1 MKLILMLSG
10 AALVI
15 AAVLSFT
22 ILKGEDGK
30 TLLSFSDFKIPEID
44 LADFSL
50 MNLPESWWTT
60 SSELPGA
67 EITIYKWTDIE
78 GNLQFSN
85 SPPPEGIEYT
95 VKKYNPNENVI
106 PAVSTDSSD
115 AGQLLNKSS
124 QDGDFS
130 DIFSPGVIEKLF
142 KDANNVDQPQIDRK
156 NNLDAVLGQ

>member
-30 TLLSFSDFKIPEID
+30 TLLSFSNFKIPEID

-50 MNLPESWWTT
+50 MNLPENWWTT
-60 SSELPGA
+60 SSELSRA
-67 EITIYKWTDIE
+67 EITIYQWTDIE

-115 AGQLLNKSS
+115 AGKLLNKSS
-124 QDGDFS
+124 Q
-130 DIFSPGVIEKLF
+130 
-142 KDANNVDQPQIDRK
+142 
-156 NNLDAVLGQ
+156 

>member
-15 AAVLSFT
+15 AAVLAFT

-30 TLLSFSDFKIPEID
+30 TLLSFPDFEVPEID

-50 MNLPESWWTT
+50 MSLPESWRSS
-60 SSELPGA
+60 SSELARA
-67 EITIYKWTDIE
+67 ESTIYKWTDID

-95 VKKYNPNENVI
+95 AKKYDPNENVI
-106 PAVSTDSSD
+106 PAVSTDSNND
-115 AGQLLNKSS
+115 AGR
-124 QDGDFS
+124 DGNFG
-130 DIFSPGVIEKLF
+130 DIFSPGLIEKLF
-142 KDANNVDQPQIDRK
+142 KDANNVDQSQTDRK

>member
-1 MKLILMLSG
+1 MKLILMLS
-10 AALVI
+10 ATALVI

-30 TLLSFSDFKIPEID
+30 PLLSFSDFKVLEID
-44 LADFSL
+44 LTDYFL
-50 MNLPESWWTT
+50 VNLPESWW
-60 SSELPGA
+60 SSSSDSPRA
-67 EITIYKWTDIE
+67 ESTIYQWTDSE

-95 VKKYNPNENVI
+95 AKKYDPNENVI

-124 QDGDFS
+124 QNGDFGG
-130 DIFSPGVIEKLF
+130 IFSAGVIEKLF
-142 KDANNVDQPQIDRK
+142 KDANNVDQSQTDRK
-156 NNLDAVLGQ
+156 NNLDAVHGQ

>member
-1 MKLILMLSG
+1 MKLILTLSG

-15 AAVLSFT
+15 ATVLSFT

-30 TLLSFSDFKIPEID
+30 TLLSFPDFEAPEID

-50 MNLPESWWTT
+50 MHLPENWWSS
-60 SSELPGA
+60 SSELPR
-67 EITIYKWTDIE
+67 EESTIYKWTDID

-95 VKKYNPNENVI
+95 AKKYDPNENVI
-106 PAVSTDSSD
+106 PAVSTDSNN
-115 AGQLLNKSS
+115 AGL
-124 QDGDFS
+124 DGDVGG
-130 DIFSPGVIEKLF
+130 IFSPGVIEKMF
-142 KDANNVDQPQIDRK
+142 KDANNVDQSQTKRK

>member
-1 MKLILMLSG
+1 MKWILMLSG

-30 TLLSFSDFKIPEID
+30 ALLSFSDFKVPEID

-50 MNLPESWWTT
+50 MSLPESWWSS
-60 SSELPGA
+60 SSELPR
-67 EITIYKWTDIE
+67 EESTIYKWTDID

-95 VKKYNPNENVI
+95 AKKYDPNENVV
-106 PAVSTDSSD
+106 PAVSTDSND
-115 AGQLLNKSS
+115 AGQLLNKIS
-124 QDGDFS
+124 QDSDFGG
-130 DIFSPGVIEKLF
+130 IFSSEVIEKLF
-142 KDANNVDQPQIDRK
+142 KDANNVDQSETDRK

>member
-10 AALVI
+10 ATLAI

-22 ILKGEDGK
+22 ILRGEDGK

-44 LADFSL
+44 LAEFSL
-50 MNLPESWWTT
+50 MNLPESWWSPGT
-60 SSELPGA
+60 ELPGA
-67 EITIYKWTDIE
+67 EITIYEWPDIE

-115 AGQLLNKSS
+115 TGQ
-124 QDGDFS
+124 
-130 DIFSPGVIEKLF
+130 
-142 KDANNVDQPQIDRK
+142 
-156 NNLDAVLGQ
+156 

>member
-15 AAVLSFT
+15 AAVLAFT

-30 TLLSFSDFKIPEID
+30 TLLSFPDFEVPEID

-50 MNLPESWWTT
+50 MSLPESWRSS
-60 SSELPGA
+60 SSELARA
-67 EITIYKWTDIE
+67 ESTIYKWTDID

-95 VKKYNPNENVI
+95 LKKYDPNENVI
-106 PAVSTDSSD
+106 PAVGTDSSD
-115 AGQLLNKSS
+115 AGQKGGFGS
-124 QDGDFS
+124 
-130 DIFSPGVIEKLF
+130 IFSPGAIEKMF
-142 KDANNVDQPQIDRK
+142 KDTNNVDQSQTDRK

>member
-10 AALVI
+10 AAVVI
-15 AAVLSFT
+15 AAVLFLT

-30 TLLSFSDFKIPEID
+30 TLLSFSNFKVPEID

-50 MNLPESWWTT
+50 MNLQESWWTT
-60 SSELPGA
+60 SSELPRA
-67 EITIYKWTDIE
+67 DITIYEWTDIE
-78 GNLQFSN
+78 GDLQFSN

-124 QDGDFS
+124 Q
-130 DIFSPGVIEKLF
+130 
-142 KDANNVDQPQIDRK
+142 
-156 NNLDAVLGQ
+156 

>member
-30 TLLSFSDFKIPEID
+30 TLLSFSDFKVPEID
-44 LADFSL
+44 LAEFSL
-50 MNLPESWWTT
+50 KALPGTWWV
-60 SSELPGA
+60 SDSDSPGA
-67 EITIYKWTDIE
+67 ESTIYQWTDIE

-95 VKKYNPNENVI
+95 AKKYDPNENLI
-106 PAVSTDSSD
+106 PAVSTDSS
-115 AGQLLNKSS
+115 GS
-124 QDGDFS
+124 
-130 DIFSPGVIEKLF
+130 EY
-142 KDANNVDQPQIDRK
+142 
-156 NNLDAVLGQ
+156 

>member
-1 MKLILMLSG
+1 MLSG

-30 TLLSFSDFKIPEID
+30 TLLSFSDFKLPEID

-50 MNLPESWWTT
+50 MSLPESWWTS
-60 SSELPGA
+60 SSEVPRA
-67 EITIYKWTDIE
+67 EIIIYKWTDIE

-85 SPPPEGIEYT
+85 SPPSEGIEYT

-106 PAVSTDSSD
+106 PAVSTDSIDS
-115 AGQLLNKSS
+115 GQ
-124 QDGDFS
+124 
-130 DIFSPGVIEKLF
+130 
-142 KDANNVDQPQIDRK
+142 
-156 NNLDAVLGQ
+156 

>member
-10 AALVI
+10 AAVVI

-30 TLLSFSDFKIPEID
+30 TLLSLSDIKIPEID

-50 MNLPESWWTT
+50 MILPENWW
-60 SSELPGA
+60 SPGSELPRA
-67 EITIYKWTDIE
+67 EITIYQWTDVE

-85 SPPPEGIEYT
+85 SPPPKGIEYT
-95 VKKYNPNENVI
+95 VNKYNPNENVI

-124 QDGDFS
+124 QEGDFGG
-130 DIFSPGVIEKLF
+130 IFSPGVIEKLF
-142 KDANNVDQPQIDRK
+142 KDANNVDKPQTDRK

>member
-1 MKLILMLSG
+1 MKWILMLSG

-30 TLLSFSDFKIPEID
+30 TLLSFPDIEAPEID

-50 MNLPESWWTT
+50 MSLPESWWSS
-60 SSELPGA
+60 SSELPRA
-67 EITIYKWTDIE
+67 ESTIYKWTDID

-95 VKKYNPNENVI
+95 AKKYDPNENVI
-106 PAVSTDSSD
+106 PAVSTDSND
-115 AGQLLNKSS
+115 AGQNGSAGS
-124 QDGDFS
+124 
-130 DIFSPGVIEKLF
+130 IFSPGVIEKLF
-142 KDANNVDQPQIDRK
+142 KDANNVDQSQTKRK